1 MEYSISSVILE
12 LPKPIREQVS
22 RYRSWL
28 NQNFNVILQ
37 RLPKKTRSKVN
48 KVDFVEF
55 AILRLV
61 YDIPTRGLKTIEDS
75 LDLLQTHDIQAISI
89 TGKVFQKNS
98 GPLVKISELVETL
111 KGIIKEYGFDFVITY
126 KDLTELAMELAGR
139 DYEQE

>member
-37 RLPKKTRSKVN
+37 RLPKKSRSKVN

>member
-37 RLPKKTRSKVN
+37 RLPKKSRSKVN

-139 DYEQE
+139 DYE

>member
-12 LPKPIREQVS
+12 LPKPIREQLS

-37 RLPKKTRSKVN
+37 RLPKKSRSKVN

>member
-37 RLPKKTRSKVN
+37 RLPKKTRSKIN

>member
-1 MEYSISSVILE
+1 MDYPIWSVISG

-28 NQNFNVILQ
+28 NQNFNVIL
-37 RLPKKTRSKVN
+37 RNLPKNSRSKVY

-61 YDIPTRGLKTIEDS
+61 YDIPKRGLRTIQDS

-89 TGKVFQKNS
+89 TGEVFQKNS
-98 GPLVKISELVETL
+98 ESLIKINGLVEALT
-111 KGIIKEYGFDFVITY
+111 GIIKEYGFDFVMTY
-126 KDLTELAMELAGR
+126 KDLIELAKEMARR
-139 DYEQE
+139 DYGQK

>member
-12 LPKPIREQVS
+12 LPKPIREQLS

-37 RLPKKTRSKVN
+37 RLPKKSRSKVN

-139 DYEQE
+139 DYE

>member
-1 MEYSISSVILE
+1 MSFYNAF
-12 LPKPIREQVS
+12 Q
-22 RYRSWL
+22 
-28 NQNFNVILQ
+28 
-37 RLPKKTRSKVN
+37 KKTRSKIN

-111 KGIIKEYGFDFVITY
+111 KGIIKEYGFDLVITY

>member
-37 RLPKKTRSKVN
+37 RLPKKTRSKIN

-139 DYEQE
+139 DYE

>member
-139 DYEQE
+139 DYE

>member
-1 MEYSISSVILE
+1 MSFYNAF
-12 LPKPIREQVS
+12 Q
-22 RYRSWL
+22 
-28 NQNFNVILQ
+28 
-37 RLPKKTRSKVN
+37 KKTRSKIN

-98 GPLVKISELVETL
+98 GPLGERNNILQSSYFIPTYYPEFSSRYLYIQRSIAFNKSIMMTVLVEL
-111 KGIIKEYGFDFVITY
+111 
-126 KDLTELAMELAGR
+126 
-139 DYEQE
+139 